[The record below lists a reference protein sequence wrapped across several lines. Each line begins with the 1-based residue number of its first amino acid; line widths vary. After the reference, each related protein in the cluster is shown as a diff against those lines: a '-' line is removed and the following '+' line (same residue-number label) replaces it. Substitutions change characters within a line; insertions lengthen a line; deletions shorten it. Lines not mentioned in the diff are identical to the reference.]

1 MASEVASHHA
11 YVASKGAAIGGR
23 SDFNFGRF
31 VSRPRAKQ
39 FVIAR
44 VVTAIASKSGVTSEA
59 GEVPVRSCAFGDPWD
74 TPGVNPSQA
83 TTIVNARVFDG
94 ARLRDWTSVRFAD
107 GIVTDCA
114 TASTAQDS
122 DEVIDAE
129 GGTMLPGLI
138 DSHVHL
144 VPGALSQALIFGV
157 TTALDMFSKP
167 DVVAVAKQR
176 AGTRS
181 DVADVRSVGIG
192 ATAPGGHPSMMY
204 APFPTLT
211 GPEQAE
217 QFVADRVAE
226 GSDYLKIFGP
236 GGRWPSLDPETITAL
251 TTAAHSR
258 GLVVVA
264 HISSTAGAREVVSA
278 GVDVVAHVPVDGELD
293 MALAQRIAAA
303 GIAVSPT
310 LATIENVLGEPG
322 GAAVAGDPR
331 LAEALDD
338 PWARRLTSGAAGRRQ
353 GMPPYSRAEENV
365 GRLVDAGV
373 TIVAGTD
380 APNPGT
386 VFGASLHRELELLV
400 RCGITPTQALT
411 AATAAP
417 ASVFNLADRGRIA
430 PGQRA
435 DLILVSGDPLTDITA
450 TRAIEQIWR
459 AGVLCDRRA
468 PVASAAETEEVDAFY
483 AQVAKAVAAVRERR
497 SGFGPTETG

>member
-1 MASEVASHHA
+1 VAREETIEPREKHLHTAAS
-11 YVASKGAAIGGR
+11 
-23 SDFNFGRF
+23 
-31 VSRPRAKQ
+31 
-39 FVIAR
+39 
-44 VVTAIASKSGVTSEA
+44 SET
-59 GEVPVRSCAFGDPWD
+59 PWD
-74 TPGVNPSQA
+74 TPGVNPSLA
-83 TTIVNARVFDG
+83 TSIVNARVFDG
-94 ARLRDWTSVRFAD
+94 VRLRDWTSVRLA
-107 GIVTDCA
+107 GGVVTDCA
-114 TASTAQDS
+114 IGSAAQDG

-129 GGTMLPGLI
+129 GGTILPGLI

-157 TTALDMFSKP
+157 TTVLDMFSKP
-167 DVVAVAKQR
+167 DVVAVAKQQ
-176 AGTRS
+176 AGSRS

-192 ATAPGGHPSMMY
+192 ATAPGGHPSTIY

-211 GPEQAE
+211 APGQAE

-226 GSDYLKIFGP
+226 GSDYLKIFSGTA
-236 GGRWPSLDPETITAL
+236 GRWPSLDLDTITGL
-251 TTAAHSR
+251 TAAAHRR

-264 HISSTAGAREVVSA
+264 HISSVAGVREVVSA

-293 MALAQRIAAA
+293 KPLAERIAAA
-303 GIAVSPT
+303 GIVVGPT
-310 LATIENVLGEPG
+310 LATIENVLGERG
-322 GAAVAGDPR
+322 WAAVAGDPR
-331 LAEALDD
+331 LAERLDAA
-338 PWARRLTSGAAGRRQ
+338 WARRLTSGAAGRRP
-353 GMPPYSRAEENV
+353 GMPAYSRAEENV

-373 TIVAGTD
+373 TMLAGTD

-435 DLILVSGDPLTDITA
+435 DFVLVHGDPLTDITA

-459 AGVLCDRRA
+459 AGVLCDRHA
-468 PVASAAETEEVDAFY
+468 VVASAAETEEVDAFY

-497 SGFGPTETG
+497 SGSGPTETG

>member
-1 MASEVASHHA
+1 MS
-11 YVASKGAAIGGR
+11 
-23 SDFNFGRF
+23 
-31 VSRPRAKQ
+31 
-39 FVIAR
+39 
-44 VVTAIASKSGVTSEA
+44 
-59 GEVPVRSCAFGDPWD
+59 
-74 TPGVNPSQA
+74 PSQA
-83 TTIVNARVFDG
+83 AAIVNARVFDG
-94 ARLRDWTSVRFAD
+94 VRLRSWTSVRFAD
-107 GIVTDCA
+107 GIITDCA
-114 TASTAQDS
+114 IGSTAHDG

-129 GGTMLPGLI
+129 GGTILPGLI
-138 DSHVHL
+138 DSHIHL
-144 VPGALSQALIFGV
+144 LSGALAQALIFGV

-167 DVVAVAKQR
+167 DVVAAAKQQ
-176 AGTRS
+176 AGIRS

-192 ATAPGGHPSMMY
+192 ATAPGGHPSLMY

-236 GGRWPSLDPETITAL
+236 GGRWPSLDPDTIAAL
-251 TTAAHSR
+251 TVAAHSR

-264 HISSTAGAREVVSA
+264 HISSVAGVREVVSA

-293 MALAQRIAAA
+293 KALAQRIAAA
-303 GIAVSPT
+303 GIVVGPT

-331 LAEALDD
+331 IAETLDD
-338 PWARRLTSGAAGRRQ
+338 AWARRLTSGAAGRRQ

-373 TIVAGTD
+373 TILAGTD

-400 RCGITPTQALT
+400 RCGMTPAQALT
-411 AATAAP
+411 AATAAS

-435 DLILVSGDPLTDITA
+435 DFILVSGDPLTDITA
-450 TRAIEQIWR
+450 TRAIERIWR

-468 PVASAAETEEVDAFY
+468 SVASAAETEEVDAFY
-483 AQVAKAVAAVRERR
+483 GQVAKAVAAVRERR
-497 SGFGPTETG
+497 SDFDPTKSGNTGPSNVQAGGVLR